1 VVVSSR
7 RSSMRRSTAG
17 SPNSGTFST
26 AVRARAVGSTS
37 AGRSRAA
44 LPYDLDRGINRCA
57 AHGHARVGAL
67 VAAEAKSRGDR
78 TPIQQ
83 CWQEVRGRL
92 PIDSM

>member
-1 VVVSSR
+1 MVVSSD

-57 AHGHARVGAL
+57 ARGHARVGAL
-67 VAAEAKSRGDR
+67 VAAEAKWRGDR
-78 TPIQQ
+78 TPIQR
-83 CWQEVRGRL
+83 WVGDRGK
-92 PIDSM
+92 PVAY